1 MFYLTFEFEI
11 VCSLPLMTEVLP
23 SARGTLMAANVAA
36 FALGRSIGALAGAP
50 LYQHWGIYAN
60 AAFAIALNLLG
71 FWALSGVRV
80 YPAPVEE

>member
-1 MFYLTFEFEI
+1 
-11 VCSLPLMTEVLP
+11 MTEVLP